1 MSKIQL
7 IAVLVVSF
15 VFVRFAEAHAF
26 LDHADPKV
34 GSTVHDSPLQ
44 VRVWMTENLEPAFS
58 KLQVF
63 DPKGNE
69 VDKKDTNV
77 NGATMAVSL
86 PKLPPGTYRV
96 SWLAVATDT
105 HKTSG
110 SFNFT
115 IQ

>member
-7 IAVLVVSF
+7 IAVVIVSF

-34 GSTVHDSPLQ
+34 GSTIRNSPSQ
-44 VRVWMTENLEPAFS
+44 VTVWMTENLEPAFS
-58 KLQVF
+58 RLQVF
-63 DPKGNE
+63 DARGDE
-69 VDKKDTNV
+69 VDKKDTKV

-86 PKLPPGTYRV
+86 SKLAAGTYRV
-96 SWLAVATDT
+96 SWVAVATDT

-110 SFNFT
+110 TFNFT
-115 IQ
+115 IE

>member
-7 IAVLVVSF
+7 IVLIVSF

-34 GSTVHDSPLQ
+34 GSTIQESPSQ
-44 VRVWMTENLEPAFS
+44 VTVWMTENLEPAFS
-58 KLQVF
+58 RLEVF
-63 DPKGNE
+63 DAKGVQ
-69 VDKKDTNV
+69 VDKKDTKV
-77 NGATMAVSL
+77 NGAVMVVSL
-86 PKLPPGTYRV
+86 EKLSAGTYHV
-96 SWLAVATDT
+96 SWQAVATDT

-110 SFNFT
+110 KFEFT